1 MKRPI
6 KSKMRFLKDKRK
18 KNTLAFDSA
27 IGAFNL
33 RLENDVASVLLLLHC

>member
-6 KSKMRFLKDKRK
+6 KNKMRFLKDKRK
-18 KNTLAFDSA
+18 KTLAFDSA

-33 RLENDVASVLLLLHC
+33 RLENDVPSVLLLLHC